1 MCLTDR
7 SFWNLFNV
15 NEIVGDGVFFGTV
28 VTNAPPV
35 FFWELT
41 NYVNAT
47 LNISGKLLAQVTFTS

>member
-1 MCLTDR
+1 MCLTDS
-7 SFWNLFNV
+7 SFWNIFNV

-47 LNISGKLLAQVTFTS
+47 LRHFRQIISPGNIY